1 MPDWKGNTAFRDRAL
16 DLFAL
21 YKEFLSKDYRDM
33 LEAKKDGQIT
43 PEEQTKIAK
52 IQSSIAENE
61 AKLDAALKKAQQDF
75 AESNHMSLANKPV
88 QEKN

>member
-1 MPDWKGNTAFRDRAL
+1 MDESVSKVDESIKYLQEMPDWKGNTAFRDRAL

-43 PEEQTKIAK
+43 PIDCVSPPPKNWPNFREWVIH
-52 IQSSIAENE
+52 
-61 AKLDAALKKAQQDF
+61 F
-75 AESNHMSLANKPV
+75 SLY
-88 QEKN
+88 

>member
-1 MPDWKGNTAFRDRAL
+1 MDESVSKVDESIKYLQEMPDWKGNTAFRDRAL

-61 AKLDAALKKAQQDF
+61 AKLDAALKKA
-75 AESNHMSLANKPV
+75 
-88 QEKN
+88 